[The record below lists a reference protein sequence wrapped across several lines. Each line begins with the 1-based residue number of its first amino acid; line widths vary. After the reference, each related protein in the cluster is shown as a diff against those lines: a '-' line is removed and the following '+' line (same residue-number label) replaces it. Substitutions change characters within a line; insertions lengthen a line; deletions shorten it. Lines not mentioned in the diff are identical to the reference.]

1 MSIVERAIKKLQESG
16 PAARRHEAAPPVREP
31 VFGTVVTR
39 EAPPASAQAPQ
50 TAFQPQKHIEISR
63 DALRAAGLL
72 PPEHQARQIADE
84 YRQIKRPLIA
94 NAFGRGQQALPRGR
108 IIAMM
113 SALPGEG
120 KTFNSI
126 NLAFSMAL
134 EKDMSVLLVDA
145 DVAKPHI
152 SRMFGVRDEPG
163 LIDLL
168 TDPHRTLEEVILAT
182 NIPGLSILPAGR
194 TSETATELLAS
205 TRMTEIVQGLERQDP
220 NRIVLF
226 DSPPLLLTT
235 ESRALAAS
243 AGQVVLVVRAD
254 ETPRNAVLEAVELI
268 GEGKWVG
275 LILNQSSTPSAGG
288 YYGYGQRYGEVP
300 REEAATGT

>member
-1 MSIVERAIKKLQESG
+1 MSIVERAIKKLQETG
-16 PAARRHEAAPPVREP
+16 PAARRQEPAQPPREQ
-31 VFGTVVTR
+31 VFGTVVTKQ
-39 EAPPASAQAPQ
+39 APVAPARSAQPS
-50 TAFQPQKHIEISR
+50 FRPQKHVEISR
-63 DALRAAGLL
+63 DALRAGGLL
-72 PPEHQARQIADE
+72 PPEDQARQIADE
-84 YRQIKRPLIA
+84 YRHIKRPLIT
-94 NAFGRGQQALPRGR
+94 NAFGKGEQVVPRGR

-134 EKDMSVLLVDA
+134 EKDMNVLLVDA
-145 DVAKPHI
+145 DIAKPHI
-152 SRMFGVRDEPG
+152 SRMFGVREEPG

-168 TDPHRTLEEVILAT
+168 TDPQRTLEDCILAT
-182 NIPGLSILPAGR
+182 NVAGLSILPAGKA
-194 TSETATELLAS
+194 SETATELLAS
-205 TRMTEIVQGLERQDP
+205 DRMGEIVQGLERQDP

-268 GEGKWVG
+268 GEGKWIG
-275 LILNQSSTPSAGG
+275 LILNQSSTASAGG